1 MSPIVSTIEID
12 RPPEEVFAYATDP
25 TRFAEWQHDV
35 VRAQLVEG
43 GPTAVGSRFTTTRR
57 LGGAERTM
65 TQEITQLDHPRSWA
79 AQGVDGPFRAAA
91 TVTVEPLSGGAR
103 SRVTFTLDFHG
114 RGLGDLLTPVIR
126 RMAARRAP
134 ESYRHLKERL
144 ERRSEEHTS

>member
-114 RGLGDLLTPVIR
+114 RGLAVPLQPLLQVPV
-126 RMAARRAP
+126 AL
-134 ESYRHLKERL
+134 RHLKERL
-144 ERRSEEHTS
+144 ERDG

>member
-91 TVTVEPLSGGAR
+91 RVTV
-103 SRVTFTLDFHG
+103 TLDFHG

-144 ERRSEEHTS
+144 ERDG

>member
-79 AQGVDGPFRAAA
+79 AQGRRPVAGRLHPRLPRARAGRPAHAGHPADGRQAGAGELPAPEGAA
-91 TVTVEPLSGGAR
+91 GAGR
-103 SRVTFTLDFHG
+103 LTG
-114 RGLGDLLTPVIR
+114 RGSPATR
-126 RMAARRAP
+126 
-134 ESYRHLKERL
+134 
-144 ERRSEEHTS
+144 